1 MKHIIIKGSLSAVAL
16 LTAFPC
22 WSAKKTDKRPNI
34 LLIMADDMGYSD
46 IGCYGGEIPTPNI
59 DALAARGL
67 RFTQFYNSIP
77 IKPALEQCRKTLSLK
92 TEMTQSIRVSTDIWG
107 S

>member
-67 RFTQFYNSIP
+67 RFTQFYNCGRSCP
-77 IKPALEQCRKTLSLK
+77 TRASLLTGQCRRTLN
-92 TEMTQSIRVSTDIWG
+92 
-107 S
+107 